1 MIEDEWKKME
11 RVIPVA
17 PWTDLDMS
25 CDKEERM
32 KKRKERMKKR
42 KNKQTVIGI
51 GAEGVIKI
59 SESLKVNTT
68 LTKLN
73 LGGDE

>member
-17 PWTDLDMS
+17 PWTCLDMS
-25 CDKEERM
+25 CDNE
-32 KKRKERMKKR
+32 
-42 KNKQTVIGI
+42 IGDS
-51 GAEGVIKI
+51 GASKI

-68 LTKLN
+68 LTELH
-73 LGGDE
+73 LEGDE